1 MKIQTLSDLMVDH
14 VRELFD
20 AEKQLVKALPKM
32 ARSASDPKLRDAFER
47 HLEETKVHAERLAA
61 ALELLDQPIRA
72 KKCRLMQDL
81 LGEGKEILEVAAPRD
96 VKDAA
101 LIASARK
108 VEHFEIAGY
117 SSLCVWAG
125 LLGESK
131 VQKLLSESLEDENR
145 ADDLLSELAERIAD
159 PESVAR

>member
-1 MKIQTLSDLMVDH
+1 MKTQTLADLMVDL

-32 ARSASDPKLRDAFER
+32 ARAASSPRLREAFET

-61 ALELLDQPIRA
+61 VLELLGQPVRA
-72 KKCRLMQDL
+72 RKCRLMQDL
-81 LGEGKEILEVAAPRD
+81 LDEGKELFDIAAPKD
-96 VKDAA
+96 VRDAA
-101 LIASARK
+101 VAASARK

-117 SSLCVWAG
+117 SSLCTWAG

-131 VQKLLSESLEDENR
+131 VQKLLAQSLADERR
-145 ADDLLSELAERIAD
+145 ADDLLGEIAGRPAD
-159 PESVAR
+159 PEAAAR

>member
-1 MKIQTLSDLMVDH
+1 MKIQTLADLMVEL

-32 ARSASDPKLRDAFER
+32 AKAASNSKLRKAFET
-47 HLEETKVHAERLAA
+47 HLGETKAHVERLVEV
-61 ALELLDQPIRA
+61 LELLDQPVRA

-81 LGEGKEILEVAAPRD
+81 LDEGKDLFDITAPRD

-101 LIASARK
+101 VAALARK
-108 VEHFEIAGY
+108 IEHFEIAGY

-131 VQKLLSESLEDENR
+131 VQGLLGDSLADER
-145 ADDLLSELAERIAD
+145 HADDLLGEIAERLAD
-159 PESVAR
+159 SESVAP

>member
-1 MKIQTLSDLMVDH
+1 MKIQTLSALMVDH

-20 AEKQLVKALPKM
+20 VEKQLVKALPKM
-32 ARSASDPKLRDAFER
+32 ARAASDARLRETFEG

-61 ALELLDQPIRA
+61 VLEMLDQPIRA

-81 LGEGKEILEVAAPRD
+81 LDEGKDLLDATEPRD
-96 VKDAA
+96 VRDAA

-108 VEHFEIAGY
+108 VEHFEIAAY
-117 SSLCVWAG
+117 SSLRVWAG

-131 VQKLLSESLEDENR
+131 IQTLLSESMEDERR
-145 ADDLLSELAERIAD
+145 ADDLLSELAARVAD